1 MKNLLSLDKFN
12 EELVTI
18 TKNTSGSGR
27 TKEVDT
33 IYNDE
38 NPYIKS
44 PAAYLLLKDK
54 YKKAEL
60 DDIKKLFSAG
70 IPVYRY
76 KTNDPKL
83 TRILVTLNNLQFLKH
98 KLKELGEFLAELH
111 ANRGFL
117 GLHDN
122 SHPEDI
128 KTVLKMSKKTFKKA
142 IGQLYKD
149 RRISIE
155 EQGIFLK

>member
-1 MKNLLSLDKFN
+1 MGESLI
-12 EELVTI
+12 E
-18 TKNTSGSGR
+18 
-27 TKEVDT
+27 
-33 IYNDE
+33 
-38 NPYIKS
+38 
-44 PAAYLLLKDK
+44 AAVQK
-54 YKKAEL
+54 
-60 DDIKKLFSAG
+60 I
-70 IPVYRY
+70 
-76 KTNDPKL
+76 
-83 TRILVTLNNLQFLKH
+83 
-98 KLKELGEFLAELH
+98 LAELH
-111 ANRGFL
+111 ANRGFF